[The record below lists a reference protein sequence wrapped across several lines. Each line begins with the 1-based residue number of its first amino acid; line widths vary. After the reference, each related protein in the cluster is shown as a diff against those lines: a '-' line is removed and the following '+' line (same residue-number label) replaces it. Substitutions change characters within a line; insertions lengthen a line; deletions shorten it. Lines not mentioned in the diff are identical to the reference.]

1 MTDTLARRIAKFRPL
16 RAVYVGTPSVKVARV
31 LSLVWALQPMHIPA
45 EGYEDGL
52 EKLIAT
58 RQTGPFVATYG
69 IRGGVHLV
77 KVKF

>member
-1 MTDTLARRIAKFRPL
+1 LTRRIAKFRPL
-16 RAVYVGTPSVKVARV
+16 RAVYVGTPSMKVARV

>member
-1 MTDTLARRIAKFRPL
+1 
-16 RAVYVGTPSVKVARV
+16 
-31 LSLVWALQPMHIPA
+31 MHIPA

-52 EKLIAT
+52 EKLTAT
-58 RQTGPFVATYG
+58 RQTGPFVATHG